1 MPRMTTAL
9 QRELHALAV
18 QLAHN
23 GRASEISERISELA
37 ESSGFS
43 WPFIDSNIKQRAAE
57 ILRGEG
63 GHRG

>member
-1 MPRMTTAL
+1 MTPAL

-23 GRASEISERISELA
+23 GISELA

-63 GHRG
+63 SV